1 MKRTVIVSVPYDL
14 SKEERRS
21 FHKDHPGYRLCFRQR
36 YPNFPLVIAVIS
48 LVLVIASEFL
58 HGMFR

>member
-1 MKRTVIVSVPYDL
+1 MKRTVVSVPYDL

-21 FHKDHPGYRLCFRQR
+21 FRKDHPGYRLCFRQR

>member
-1 MKRTVIVSVPYDL
+1 MKRTVIVSVPFKL
-14 SKEERRS
+14 SKKERRS
-21 FHKDHPGYRLCFRQR
+21 FRKDHPGYRLCFRQR
-36 YPNFPLVIAVIS
+36 YPNFLLVIAVIS